1 MKKDDIAIR
10 ADPND
15 PEDFDV
21 TYEALDRGLKAR
33 LIRTTRTSLGLSQPE
48 FAKRFRIPVG
58 TLRDWEQARST
69 PPQFAIAYIKVI
81 ANHPQMV
88 AREIA

>member
-1 MKKDDIAIR
+1 MKKEHIALR
-10 ADPND
+10 ADPHD

-21 TYEALDRGLKAR
+21 SQEALDRGFKAR
-33 LIRTTRTSLGLSQPE
+33 LIRRTRISLGLSQKE
-48 FAKRFRIPVG
+48 FAQRFCVPIG

-81 ANHPQMV
+81 ANHPNLV
-88 AREIA
+88 AQEIA